1 MSTLYELF
9 KVNENATQDEI
20 KEAYDKIISKANS
33 LPQNDKIIEKIRR
46 IKIAYGILSNPE
58 KRKKYDIDLASKRAD
73 ELLKNVQVKKSISE
87 EINKDANEDGN
98 IIFKK
103 SENNNIEEKIED
115 IQSIDEQRIK
125 QVIDQQINNVIKNN
139 NVRELKE
146 KLDKQ
151 RKEKQLKE
159 EKIRKQAK
167 KQEKR
172 NRRQAK
178 KEQQLKREM
187 EIQAYGEY
195 LSKQGYKVKY
205 PWTWLR
211 IKRLLITIIAVIIA
225 LFILWQ
231 IPFIRNT
238 LTDLYRENFV
248 VKFLVDMIISILNWI
263 IESIKSIFK

>member
-20 KEAYDKIISKANS
+20 KEAYNKIISKANS
-33 LPQNDKIIEKIRR
+33 LPQDDKIIEKIRR

-58 KRKKYDIDLASKRAD
+58 KRKKYDMDLASKRAD

-87 EINKDANEDGN
+87 EINKDADEDRN
-98 IIFKK
+98 IILEK
-103 SENNNIEEKIED
+103 SENNNIEENIED
-115 IQSIDEQRIK
+115 VPSIDEQRIK
-125 QVIDQQINNVIKNN
+125 KVIDEQINYVVKSN

-151 RKEKQLKE
+151 RIEKQLKE
-159 EKIRKQAK
+159 EEIRKQAQKQDRK
-167 KQEKR
+167 K
-172 NRRQAK
+172 RRQAK

-195 LSKQGYKVKY
+195 LSKQGYQVKY

-211 IKRLLITIIAVIIA
+211 IKRLLITIIAVIIS

-238 LTDLYRENFV
+238 LISLYNENFII
-248 VKFLVDMIISILNWI
+248 KFLVDMILSIFNLI
-263 IESIKSIFK
+263 IDSIKSIFK